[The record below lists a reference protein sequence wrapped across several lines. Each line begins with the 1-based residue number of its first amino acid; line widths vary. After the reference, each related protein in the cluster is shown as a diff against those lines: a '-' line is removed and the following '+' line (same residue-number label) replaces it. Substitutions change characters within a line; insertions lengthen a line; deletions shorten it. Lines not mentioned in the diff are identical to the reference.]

1 MTIRTAIR
9 RSQLV
14 LKKEHA
20 KWSEI
25 RTLASQNPHELVEL
39 ITTCEAFQSAH
50 KDRLNLVKEFSEP
63 LQPLTLFE
71 LMSLSAAYS
80 FKHLKEQAVSFDG
93 GLISADSQ
101 LRALTELMQWKLRH
115 VSNESFTLNDIKIS
129 QSLKKYHAPL
139 IFPSNEDN
147 SRAEAF

>member
-1 MTIRTAIR
+1 MNPFGTQSLFLTFHYQHIKTDIFILALTRYFAQDIAKNFNLMTKIYAESPVTIRTAIR

-20 KWSEI
+20 KWNEI
-25 RTLASQNPHELVEL
+25 RTLANQNPHELIEL

-50 KDRLNLVKEFSEP
+50 KDRLNLVKEFSKP

-80 FKHLKEQAVSFDG
+80 FKHLKEQAVF
-93 GLISADSQ
+93 
-101 LRALTELMQWKLRH
+101 
-115 VSNESFTLNDIKIS
+115 V
-129 QSLKKYHAPL
+129 
-139 IFPSNEDN
+139 
-147 SRAEAF
+147 